1 MITSMATMRKIQEVL
16 SCQVRPVPEAVPVCQ
31 PTDLTSSSSP
41 PLPPTHWH
49 DDEEEEDGEPDINR
63 DSPTWYVTPTDFSDG
78 GVSGM
83 YASNG
88 EDTVW

>member
-31 PTDLTSSSSP
+31 PTDLTSS
-41 PLPPTHWH
+41 PLPLTHCH
-49 DDEEEEDGEPDINR
+49 DDHDDHDEDDGEPDIII

-83 YASNG
+83 
-88 EDTVW
+88 